1 MVVEVVVGGVVEVVV
16 GEVVAVV
23 DPVVVEPVLV
33 DPVVVGEVIA
43 EAAVDSVEAVE
54 LVPLLLFATTTTA
67 MIRPTMIAINPAI
80 SRCKFPRGR
89 APFGPRPSGP
99 IILVGS
105 SCT

>member
-1 MVVEVVVGGVVEVVV
+1 MVGEVVEVDVVV
-16 GEVVAVV
+16 GEVVEV
-23 DPVVVEPVLV
+23 DEPVVVEPVV
-33 DPVVVGEVIA
+33 VEPVVVGDVIA

-67 MIRPTMIAINPAI
+67 IIRPTMIAINPAI

-89 APFGPRPSGP
+89 APSGPRPSGP
-99 IILVGS
+99 IIRVGS